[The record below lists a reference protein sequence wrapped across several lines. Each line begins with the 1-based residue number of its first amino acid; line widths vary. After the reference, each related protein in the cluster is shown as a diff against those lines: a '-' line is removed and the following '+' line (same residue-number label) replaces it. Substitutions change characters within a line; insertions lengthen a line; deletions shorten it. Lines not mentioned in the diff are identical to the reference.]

1 MQREP
6 SIDIL
11 RFIGL
16 SLLILAHVDSPYLLK
31 QIRMFDVPM
40 MVFISGLSYGGK
52 RIDNTGHFYWS
63 RIKRLLIPV
72 WTFIPIYLL
81 PHALLQSLGLLDSGF
96 TWIGFFE
103 SFLFYGDAMGY
114 IWIFKVFIIVM
125 LATPI
130 LIKLNNIIK
139 KDSFPYESIFLF

>member
-1 MQREP
+1 MNKREP

-16 SLLILAHVDSPYLLK
+16 SLLILAHVDSPFIIH

-52 RIDNTGHFYWS
+52 DIDDIGKFYLN

-72 WTFIPIYLL
+72 WTFIPIYLAPL
-81 PHALLQSLGLLDSGF
+81 AILQ
-96 TWIGFFE
+96 
-103 SFLFYGDAMGY
+103 
-114 IWIFKVFIIVM
+114 
-125 LATPI
+125 ATGVYVPV
-130 LIKLNNIIK
+130 
-139 KDSFPYESIFLF
+139 